1 MNANIKHNWMG
12 RNWKWFVPVLC
23 LSFVALIFAAI
34 FAIMSLV
41 LGGMKSSGAYQ
52 QAVTRASANPAVIAA
67 LGQPIHT
74 GYFTMGNISVSND
87 HGSAQLDIPLQ
98 GPKGEATVHLEA
110 RKSSNQWT
118 YSALTVSLGS
128 TNQQI
133 DLLQDNSKTP

>member
-23 LSFVALIFAAI
+23 LSFAALICTAI

-41 LGGMKSSGAYQ
+41 LGEMKSSGAYQ

-74 GYFTMGNISVSND
+74 GYFTMGNISVSSD
-87 HGSAQLDIPLQ
+87 HGSAQLDIPLK

-110 RKSSNQWT
+110 KKSDHQWT
-118 YSALTVSLGS
+118 YSALTVSVAS
-128 TNQQI
+128 TDQQI
-133 DLLQDNSKTP
+133 DLLQDSRTSP